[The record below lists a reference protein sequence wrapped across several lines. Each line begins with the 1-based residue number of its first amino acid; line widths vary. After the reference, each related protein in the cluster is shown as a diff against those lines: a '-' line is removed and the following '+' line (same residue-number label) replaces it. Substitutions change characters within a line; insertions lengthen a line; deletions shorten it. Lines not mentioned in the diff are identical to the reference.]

1 MQNLWRI
8 SAFNS
13 LSGEG
18 GRYYSARWH
27 TAGHRIVYL
36 AKSPAGALVESLVR
50 TELNERN
57 WPRSYDLTQIT
68 APDEIEIETL
78 KVSAGD
84 DWKRLPII
92 TRGLGDDWLNS
103 KWTALVRAPSAIMP
117 NTWNVLLNPE
127 HLAAGQIRIIET
139 TRVDYD
145 PRLFQ
150 KLGVWGTGLC
160 CINSKLAPRH
170 TPNT

>member
-1 MQNLWRI
+1 MLNLWRI

-18 GRYYSARWH
+18 GLYYSARWH

-36 AKSPAGALVESLVR
+36 AESAAGALVEPLVH
-50 TELNERN
+50 TELNESN
-57 WPRSYDLTQIT
+57 WPRFYDLMQIA
-68 APDEIEIETL
+68 APDEIEIEAL
-78 KVSAGD
+78 NVPAGD
-84 DWKRLPII
+84 DWKILSSI

-103 KWTALVRAPSAIMP
+103 KRTTLARVPSAILP

-139 TRVDYD
+139 RRTEYA
-145 PRLFQ
+145 PRLFPKPGVLSAKSDRQ
-150 KLGVWGTGLC
+150 KE
-160 CINSKLAPRH
+160 
-170 TPNT
+170 

>member
-1 MQNLWRI
+1 MLNLWRI

-18 GRYYSARWH
+18 GLYYSARWH

-36 AKSPAGALVESLVR
+36 AESAAGALVESLVPI
-50 TELNERN
+50 ELNERS
-57 WPRSYDLTQIT
+57 WPRFYDFMQIA
-68 APDEIEIETL
+68 APDDIEIETL
-78 KVSAGD
+78 NVPVGD
-84 DWKRLPII
+84 DWKRLPIM
-92 TRGLGDDWLNS
+92 TRGLGDEWLNS
-103 KWTALVRAPSAIMP
+103 KRTALARVPSAILP

-139 TRVDYD
+139 TRAEYD

-150 KLGVWGTGLC
+150 KLRV
-160 CINSKLAPRH
+160 
-170 TPNT
+170 